1 MMADSSRRSTV
12 PGKRSGR
19 DRQQASTGRV
29 SGPGRLSTRRYKI
42 DVDDAHR
49 VSAEV
54 RRPGHF
60 APGASPGLILAHG
73 AGNDMHSPILT
84 HLAGRLGRE
93 LLTTRFNFPYKE
105 SGRRAPDRAPLLE
118 ATYRAVIDRLERRD
132 DLRPRPLVIGG
143 KSMGGRIASHLAAVR
158 DIPGDRIA
166 GLLFLGYP
174 LHPAGKPE
182 RLRDAHLGAIRCPM
196 LFVQGS
202 KDRLCDL
209 TLLRATF
216 RKLRAPHQLHVIDD
230 GDHSFKVPKRTGRT
244 EQDIFEE
251 IGTVI
256 LSWLE
261 GIG

>member
-1 MMADSSRRSTV
+1 MTQ
-12 PGKRSGR
+12 SGR
-19 DRQQASTGRV
+19 PPGQGRQ
-29 SGPGRLSTRRYKI
+29 STRRYKVR
-42 DVDDAHR
+42 VDDVR
-49 VSAEV
+49 SVSTEV

-118 ATYRAVIDRLERRD
+118 ATYRAVIDRLERQD
-132 DLRPRPLVIGG
+132 DLQPIPLVIGG
-143 KSMGGRIASHLAAVR
+143 KSMGGRIASHLAAASETPR
-158 DIPGDRIA
+158 DRIA
-166 GLLFLGYP
+166 GLVFLGYP

-182 RLRDAHLGAIRCPM
+182 RRRDAHLGAIRCPM
-196 LFVQGS
+196 LFIQGS

-209 TLLRATF
+209 TLLRTTF
-216 RKLRAPHQLHVIDD
+216 RKLRAPHELHVIDE

-244 EQDIFEE
+244 EQDVFEE
-251 IGTVI
+251 IGAVI
-256 LSWLE
+256 LSWLD